1 MKPNRCS
8 WDQCRSRDPAT
19 AMTHPNPVT
28 RQIMAPEAG
37 LIPRSPPSPPPPP
50 GDGLGGDC
58 LFLPSHDPEPAWN
71 AGRPGTHSPSSA
83 ALLKASVP
91 RYRQSTPPL
100 TSVSRGCPPTSAGS
114 ASVRARKEGG
124 RGKPEGAARGRG
136 SHACNPE
143 GPRAKGAV
151 RKQCMFTV
159 ERQHQRQQE

>member
-1 MKPNRCS
+1 
-8 WDQCRSRDPAT
+8 
-19 AMTHPNPVT
+19 
-28 RQIMAPEAG
+28 MAPEAG
-37 LIPRSPPSPPPPP
+37 LIPRLPPPP

-71 AGRPGTHSPSSA
+71 SGRPSTHSPSSA

-100 TSVSRGCPPTSAGS
+100 TSVSRDCPPTSAGS

-124 RGKPEGAARGRG
+124 RGTPEGAAPGRS

-143 GPRAKGAV
+143 GPRAKGA
-151 RKQCMFTV
+151 KQCMFTV
-159 ERQHQRQQE
+159 ERQHQKAERRRKRTLECITQRRKKRTLERITQR

>member
-143 GPRAKGAV
+143 GPRAKGA
-151 RKQCMFTV
+151 KQCMFTV